1 MAEEKPKIYRKG
13 IFIPYMGELV
23 LDGYLYKMPFQVDT
37 SKWRTIDTFEE
48 FFDLITDDFIL
59 HSHEAE
65 VRRKEKDKFPLKILV
80 SGLAESYSK
89 FTPECWPAG
98 SAKSLEKF
106 LTNMA
111 KPVLPFPDYNPFV
124 SVNPLTDEE
133 IQELP
138 GGRKYLETPVG
149 NKLIYNVKI
158 GLYLTRDYIESTKKT
173 LAEKADSIS
182 IKGKN
187 LRTYVLD

>member
-80 SGLAESYSK
+80 KREYEATITLL
-89 FTPECWPAG
+89 F
-98 SAKSLEKF
+98 
-106 LTNMA
+106 
-111 KPVLPFPDYNPFV
+111 
-124 SVNPLTDEE
+124 
-133 IQELP
+133 EL
-138 GGRKYLETPVG
+138 
-149 NKLIYNVKI
+149 LI
-158 GLYLTRDYIESTKKT
+158 
-173 LAEKADSIS
+173 
-182 IKGKN
+182 N
-187 LRTYVLD
+187 LHFDN